1 MCSCLAC
8 VQAATDEKGKPRR
21 KGRLCTSR
29 PGEKAGAVG
38 EACLNSRHS
47 SRSPPCGCP
56 PCPPLP
62 PRAFPKRQVAAQQ
75 LLGDFYLEDDV
86 LEQLAL
92 IEAMSAAYFVLSTA
106 AVALLHHAPLHQAHG
121 PAPVGRARLPR
132 LNTVVAAP
140 LFDALARLQ
149 TPPPIARCCVCC
161 CAPRSAPSASALRS
175 HPRCLCASA
184 IAAAPKYDSTLR
196 SAS

>member
-1 MCSCLAC
+1 MFLLSLSSCWALRR
-8 VQAATDEKGKPRR
+8 QAPWKGV
-21 KGRLCTSR
+21 SH
-29 PGEKAGAVG
+29 
-38 EACLNSRHS
+38 SRHS
-47 SRSPPCGCP
+47 SLSPHAAACLVCLFHLAHSQNGK
-56 PCPPLP
+56 LP
-62 PRAFPKRQVAAQQ
+62 PNE

-149 TPPPIARCCVCC
+149 TPPPIARCCGCC